1 MPYFIISSFKRLHKK
16 KKKHVQTPKIGII
29 EHYSRTYVIQDT
41 YRVRFYHNSFEVTW
55 DDILKTNNLSFS
67 FGLILY
73 LCFSKCQSFPFSHW
87 IAPMFGSVNFI
98 DIFQI
103 MYYLLQIKTHT
114 LLSSSA
120 YLFQQV
126 FQKTHLT
133 IKSLFKLSQFSIN
146 NSIQTTL
153 LKLHIW

>member
-1 MPYFIISSFKRLHKK
+1 
-16 KKKHVQTPKIGII
+16 
-29 EHYSRTYVIQDT
+29 
-41 YRVRFYHNSFEVTW
+41 
-55 DDILKTNNLSFS
+55 
-67 FGLILY
+67 
-73 LCFSKCQSFPFSHW
+73 
-87 IAPMFGSVNFI
+87 MFGSVNFI

-114 LLSSSA
+114 LLSSST